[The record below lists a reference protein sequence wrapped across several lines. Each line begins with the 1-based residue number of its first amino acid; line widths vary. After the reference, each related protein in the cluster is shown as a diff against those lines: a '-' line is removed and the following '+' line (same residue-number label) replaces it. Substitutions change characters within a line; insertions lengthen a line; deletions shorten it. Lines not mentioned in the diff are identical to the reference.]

1 MIAGSHV
8 SCAGGLSQA
17 IRRAHSLGCQC
28 LQIFV
33 SSPRA
38 WPSENKL
45 IPFESKGGRKDSKI
59 QSVAVGQED
68 GEMFS
73 QALVETE
80 LNFSFAHTCYLINLA
95 SPDPALRQRSM
106 EALRVEWQ
114 RAEQLRLNGLV
125 LHPGSHTTASEQQGL
140 YNVVQAVQIVQQQ
153 VSPRHCP
160 LLLEN
165 TAGQGSCLGWKIEQ
179 LGFLLSELSH
189 PMIGVCWDTCHA
201 FAAGYDFRTA
211 KGMKDM
217 IDELSQQGV
226 LENIRAVHAND
237 SMKECGSRVDRHE
250 HIGLGCIGD
259 DGWKKFLRSKPFR
272 DLPMILE
279 TEKGTDENGVDWD
292 LKNLEKL
299 RSYVGQS
306 MVKRNH

>member
-1 MIAGSHV
+1 MIIGSHV

-17 IRRAHSLGCQC
+17 ICRAQSLGCQC

-38 WPSENKL
+38 WPSQQKL
-45 IPFESKGGRKDSKI
+45 IPFEASAGRKKAKSSSFDPEE
-59 QSVAVGQED
+59 QE
-68 GEMFS
+68 GEKFNR
-73 QALVETE
+73 ALLEAG
-80 LNFSFAHTCYLINLA
+80 LRFPLAHACYLINLA
-95 SPDPALRQRSM
+95 SPDELLWQRSI

-114 RAEQLRLNGLV
+114 RAEQLQLSGLV
-125 LHPGSHTTASEQQGL
+125 LHPGSHTTTTVEEGLDNILRAVRLVQSEIRPQ
-140 YNVVQAVQIVQQQ
+140 YC
-153 VSPRHCP
+153 S

-179 LGFLLSELSH
+179 LGFLLAELSS

-211 KGMKDM
+211 SGMKTM
-217 IDELSQQGV
+217 IAELKQFNV
-226 LENIRAVHAND
+226 LDKIRAVHAND
-237 SMKECGSRVDRHE
+237 SVKECGSRVDRHE

-259 DGWKKFLRSKPFR
+259 EGWKRFLKSPHFR
-272 DLPMILE
+272 ELPMILE

-299 RSYVGQS
+299 RSYAG
-306 MVKRNH
+306 